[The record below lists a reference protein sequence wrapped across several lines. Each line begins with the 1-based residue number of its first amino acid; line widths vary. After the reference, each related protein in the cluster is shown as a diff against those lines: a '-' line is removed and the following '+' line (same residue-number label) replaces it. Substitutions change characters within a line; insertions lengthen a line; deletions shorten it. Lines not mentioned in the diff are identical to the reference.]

1 MTKKIKNLEKRE
13 DKLIKQ
19 RQKCRETKCSKF
31 YKIKEK
37 ENKIFE
43 KEQDKQCPKKLS
55 HDEFY
60 KCSDKFY
67 NDSGYK
73 KIYDKYAKCGETKCK
88 IYKTKLNTLRDKIL
102 VYDLA
107 RIAKMEEKEKEKEK
121 TKKTKKTKKSKK
133 RN

>member
-1 MTKKIKNLEKRE
+1 M
-13 DKLIKQ
+13 
-19 RQKCRETKCSKF
+19 QKCRETKCSKF

-43 KEQDKQCPKKLS
+43 KEQVKQCPKTLS
-55 HDEFY
+55 NDEFY

-67 NDSGYK
+67 NDSVYK

-107 RIAKMEEKEKEKEK
+107 RIAKMEEKEK
-121 TKKTKKTKKSKK
+121 TKKSKTTKKSKK